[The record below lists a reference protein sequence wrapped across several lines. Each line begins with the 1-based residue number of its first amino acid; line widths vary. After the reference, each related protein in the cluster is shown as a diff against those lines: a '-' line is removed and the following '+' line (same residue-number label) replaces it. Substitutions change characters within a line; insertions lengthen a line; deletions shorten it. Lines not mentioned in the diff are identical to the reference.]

1 MKIVFGAQTRSGSE
15 FLVKLTRALLFG
27 LPEPYS
33 VITPGRVESMLK
45 QNNIYFRD
53 LYLQGCGWEYFE
65 KYSISSVKIEDP
77 AIDYLGHSVAVK
89 FPEAKWLSTLR
100 RLEDIIISHYNI
112 NTWGK
117 TEEHVLQSFQSGIDL
132 FEELSDQGR
141 LYVLNI
147 DEPEKFNVKNMAKFL
162 GCEVTKKADW
172 IASNWPKV
180 NSLEYQ
186 KDKFK
191 ESISQKKEPPNLGTL
206 GRRHPWIKGIEM
218 RYYNLWKECS

>member
-15 FLVKLTRALLFG
+15 FLVKLARALLLG

-53 LYLQGCGWEYFE
+53 LYLQGCGWKYFE
-65 KYSISSVKIEDP
+65 NYSILSAKIEDP

-89 FPEAKWLSTLR
+89 FPEAKWLTTLR
-100 RLEDIIISHYNI
+100 YLEDIIISHYNI
-112 NTWGK
+112 KTWGK
-117 TEEHVLQSFQSGIDL
+117 SEDHVLHSFRSGIDL
-132 FEELSDQGR
+132 FEELAYQGR

-147 DEPEKFNVKNMAKFL
+147 DEPEKFNIKSMAKFL
-162 GCEVTKKADW
+162 GCEVTKKANW

-186 KDKFK
+186 KDKFG
-191 ESISQKKEPPNLGTL
+191 ESAIQKREPANLGTL
-206 GRRHPWIKGIEM
+206 RKRHPWIEEVEG
-218 RYYNLWKECS
+218 RYLRLWERCS